1 MEEFGFEKLDVWRKS
16 MEVVDQIYAITKTFP
31 QVELFGLSSQMRRAA
46 VSMPSNIAEGHG
58 RGSKAFGNFLLHA
71 RGSAYEL
78 RTQLEIARRQ
88 GYIEDEAASEVKR
101 CLIEVSKMLDGL
113 HRSLP

>member
-58 RGSKAFGNFLLHA
+58 RKQGIW
-71 RGSAYEL
+71 
-78 RTQLEIARRQ
+78 QLSPPCAKI
-88 GYIEDEAASEVKR
+88 
-101 CLIEVSKMLDGL
+101 
-113 HRSLP
+113 SL